1 MNKEILHH
9 SLFWVIYFTLN
20 TLRWGSYFDD
30 YMYSFQSNLVEFFVH
45 IILVY
50 FNLYFLLPKL
60 IPNKYI
66 EYLIILLLSI
76 FIMTLVRIIFTYEF
90 VTTEVFPEAEKPGD
104 SIFDFNYITAAFI
117 GEIYVIGFTTAI
129 KITIDYVKNL
139 RKTEALEKQS
149 LKNELSLLKSQ
160 LQPHFFFN
168 TLNNLYSLTLEK
180 SDQAPETVIKLSEFM
195 SYVIYQGN
203 KKNVSLHEEV
213 KYIQNY
219 IDLERLRFGDRVQV
233 DFSLSG
239 EIEGNKIPP
248 LLLLQF
254 IENAFKHGTGHK
266 LGKVIIYIELKVED
280 TGLEFTTKNKKSN
293 NDTSQNK
300 NKGIGLKNTKRRL
313 GLLFENNYEFVI
325 NEDENNYAVV
335 LKIPLKKNTNT

>member
-1 MNKEILHH
+1 MHH
-9 SLFWVIYFTLN
+9 SLFWLIYFTLN

-30 YMYSFQSNLVEFFVH
+30 YVYSFQSNLVEFIVH

-60 IPNKYI
+60 IPNKYL
-66 EYLIILLLSI
+66 EYLFLLLLSVLT
-76 FIMTLVRIIFTYEF
+76 MTLVRIIFTYEF
-90 VTTEVFPEAEKPGD
+90 VTTDVFPESERPGN

-139 RKTEALEKQS
+139 RKTEELEKQG

-180 SDQAPETVIKLSEFM
+180 SEQAPETVVKLSEFM
-195 SYVIYQGN
+195 SYVIYQGS
-203 KKNVSLHEEV
+203 KRKVSLTDEI

-233 DFSLSG
+233 NFSLSG
-239 EIEGNKIPP
+239 CIENYQIPP

-254 IENAFKHGTGHK
+254 IENAFKHGTDYD
-266 LGKVIIYIELKVED
+266 LGEVFLHIDLIIDDSWLQFR
-280 TGLEFTTKNKKSN
+280 TQNRKSTHQIH
-293 NDTSQNK
+293 DAEK
-300 NKGIGLKNTKRRL
+300 KGIGLKNTKRRL
-313 GLLFENNYEFVI
+313 GLLFDDNYDFIIE
-325 NEDENNYAVV
+325 EDEINYTVL
-335 LKIPLKKNTNT
+335 LKIPLE